1 MVQETYRLG
10 IAMRLIPASDMA
22 GSVLRPRRVESRW
35 KRRAPSDSIIRT
47 IEAQPASTGVCPCV
61 WHPTLPIFAASV
73 PMLRLSRAE
82 RPSRAI
88 AQVDKER

>member
-1 MVQETYRLG
+1 VVQETYRLG

-22 GSVLRPRRVESRW
+22 DRLASPRVESRW
-35 KRRAPSDSIIRT
+35 KRPAPGDSIIRT
-47 IEAQPASTGVCPCV
+47 IEAQPASTGVCRRV

-88 AQVDKER
+88 ARVDKGR